1 MSSPNGGHGRDRDDA
16 APRFDHLLQLTD
28 RRGTVDHARH
38 AEPSPDVGGQRCP
51 STMLTMCLPGACTRD
66 LAREPPSAAFIRISR
81 RDQCASR
88 STPGNRVQTI
98 ARWWHASDNP

>member
-38 AEPSPDVGGQRCP
+38 AEPSP
-51 STMLTMCLPGACTRD
+51 T
-66 LAREPPSAAFIRISR
+66 SAGNGVRQ
-81 RDQCASR
+81 QC
-88 STPGNRVQTI
+88 
-98 ARWWHASDNP
+98 